1 MADRG
6 LVALDLVPPELIVP
20 RLRVAGAVFAV
31 VGAVLGVVAGLLISP
46 YVGVALGA
54 ALVATAGCAVV
65 SGGRRRV
72 WIDHGVVSRRG
83 SFRVRR
89 VNLSDATK
97 VEVLVRVARVS
108 QVLIRVGDSS
118 GDVTVGV
125 AMYTTDGGRELQPIA
140 LRAVADGLA
149 SSPLASALA
158 LSSVLVTQLR
168 AEAREAGLSERPLY
182 RAIDVVR
189 TSGRAPATVLTDAE
203 VAALTD

>member
-54 ALVATAGCAVV
+54 ALVAMAGFAVV

>member
-31 VGAVLGVVAGLLISP
+31 VGAVLGIVAGLLISP

>member
-31 VGAVLGVVAGLLISP
+31 VGVVAGLLISP

-54 ALVATAGCAVV
+54 ALVATAGFAVV

>member
-31 VGAVLGVVAGLLISP
+31 VGAVLGVVAGVLISP

-54 ALVATAGCAVV
+54 ALVATAGFAVV

>member
-46 YVGVALGA
+46 FVGVALGA
-54 ALVATAGCAVV
+54 ALVATAGFAVV

-125 AMYTTDGGRELQPIA
+125 AMYTSDGGRELQPIA

-149 SSPLASALA
+149 SSPLAPALA

>member
-54 ALVATAGCAVV
+54 ALVATAGFAVV

>member
-54 ALVATAGCAVV
+54 ALVATAGFAVV

-125 AMYTTDGGRELQPIA
+125 AMYTSDGGRELQPIA

>member
-54 ALVATAGCAVV
+54 ALVATAGFAVV

-168 AEAREAGLSERPLY
+168 AEAREAGLTERPLY

>member
-54 ALVATAGCAVV
+54 ALVATAGFAVV

-158 LSSVLVTQLR
+158 LSSVLVTQLH